1 MPQRCT
7 ASDWLLLRQPKKDS
21 HKGDNGRLLI
31 AAGSSQYHGSLI
43 LSILAAVRFCDLVYV
58 YCGKENKTLVRRLKQ
73 ATPNIIVLS
82 SSTLSSFL
90 PRTDSILAGPGW
102 AVDAKN
108 AALLARLLKTRKPI
122 VLDAGALAI
131 LGGNGRLLP
140 LLHPSC
146 LLTPHGGE
154 FKKLFG
160 KEAAPRSVLSAAK
173 KTNSVIL
180 CKGPIDYISDGSR
193 LCSNRV
199 HHVGMTKGGTGDVL
213 AGLCGALAAFEAGAK
228 PGPGHGAMFK
238 IACAAACLNGLAGL
252 RLSKKM
258 GAHYSS
264 NDLANELPAAARAIE
279 K

>member
-7 ASDWLLLRQPKKDS
+7 ASDWLLLRQPEKAS
-21 HKGDNGRLLI
+21 HKGENGRLLI
-31 AAGSSQYHGSLI
+31 CAGSSQYHGSLI
-43 LSILAAVRFCDLVYV
+43 LSILASVRFCDLVYV
-58 YCGKENKTLVRRLKQ
+58 YCDKENQALVRRLKQ
-73 ATPNIIVLS
+73 ATPNVIVLS
-82 SSTLSSFL
+82 SSRALSSFL
-90 PRTDSILAGPGW
+90 PSIDSILAGPGW
-102 AVDAKN
+102 AVDSKN
-108 AALLARLLKTRKPI
+108 AAILARLLKTRKPI

-131 LGGNGRLLP
+131 LGGNRRLLP

-146 LLTPHGGE
+146 VLTPHGGE

-160 KEAAPRSVLSAAK
+160 KEAAAHSVLSAAK

-180 CKGPIDYISDGSR
+180 CKGPIDLISDGRR

-213 AGLCGALAAFEAGAK
+213 AGLCAVLLASHNTPFQS
-228 PGPGHGAMFK
+228 
-238 IACAAACLNGLAGL
+238 ACAAAYLNGLAGL

-264 NDLANELPAAARAIE
+264 LDLANELPAAARAIE